1 MCVTL
6 SFQAALDLRSPQKKY
21 HSQRDFSTDTEEQE
35 EDANEVTSPHFPVDV
50 PTPAVRTP
58 ALASTPSRAYSTPP
72 SLRPSHPS
80 PMPFRLETSPSDKSF
95 TSNGRCNG
103 ELSWQ
108 HSVPAANGQNRVAS
122 CDSISDINTSMET
135 VRSFAS
141 GSSHARVSGACLCFA
156 GDSPPSSSS
165 HAAKPICFFHGKCD
179 NQFKLSPRES
189 QSLENEVTV
198 RMSEEGRLSQ
208 EWELP
213 LAMQSKDSES
223 EPNAS
228 PNQTMN
234 CVDARA
240 SVDSGRLAHRELA
253 AAEAERGK
261 DAEWNSLL
269 WNGDGGHNL
278 LSQLA
283 REVYRTL
290 YPRFVQS
297 LQKQRLNLDR
307 ILKLHESG
315 HLTEQFGK
323 LLDMYVQNLVLLS
336 TLGNEASLGVPAAT
350 DVEGGVGESG
360 ARHHRLLL
368 NASDERSRNYTSG
381 SAGSCS
387 DTSRPDTPRV
397 TRSTFQLQPSAV
409 SPQKS
414 VHPRKTSRDEDFS
427 PRVAVKQEPISDSD
441 TPLQVGSAHYHG
453 GEDFSSSSSNSRGD
467 LKTTVSAAS
476 VRQSHSTRCAFSSI
490 SHAFGD
496 VKRCPGTGD
505 TNTLMTN
512 QDTAE
517 TCTGRKQDATD
528 RVRIDKRDEERKDT
542 IRGDEKDTRDKNR
555 KDEDRRYTAEKDT
568 IAANRTYRNAKAAID
583 KDRKQM
589 ADNHTTDGDTKDVDR
604 KDTAAGKR
612 KDTIDKSTTG
622 RGTTGQVDNDTT
634 DENRKE
640 TTDER
645 VRRSLRTDDRSR
657 LGAEKES
664 LAAKTFE
671 RQLTLRG
678 TEERQ
683 LALDGADEK
692 RLTLAG
698 ADEKHLALAE
708 DGEKHLI
715 LAEDGEKHLTL
726 TGADE
731 KQLTLAGAD
740 KKHLTLAGADEKHL
754 TLTGA
759 DEKHLTLTGADE
771 LTLAGADEK
780 HLTLA
785 GADEKHLTL
794 IGADEKHLTLTGADE
809 KHLTL
814 TGADELTSAGADEK
828 QLTLMG
834 AGVRQLTSGGDDEE
848 RQLRSA
854 GAERLDHEE
863 MEASLAASE
872 DGDNMNMAEDGV
884 TLTLLGTS
892 MWRAFSEVGT
902 EMIINKCGRSVFA
915 TFSHSFIHAII

>member
-1 MCVTL
+1 M
-6 SFQAALDLRSPQKKY
+6 
-21 HSQRDFSTDTEEQE
+21 
-35 EDANEVTSPHFPVDV
+35 
-50 PTPAVRTP
+50 
-58 ALASTPSRAYSTPP
+58 
-72 SLRPSHPS
+72 
-80 PMPFRLETSPSDKSF
+80 
-95 TSNGRCNG
+95 
-103 ELSWQ
+103 
-108 HSVPAANGQNRVAS
+108 
-122 CDSISDINTSMET
+122 
-135 VRSFAS
+135 
-141 GSSHARVSGACLCFA
+141 
-156 GDSPPSSSS
+156 
-165 HAAKPICFFHGKCD
+165 
-179 NQFKLSPRES
+179 
-189 QSLENEVTV
+189 

-240 SVDSGRLAHRELA
+240 SVDSGRLANRELA
-253 AAEAERGK
+253 AAEAPEPERGK
-261 DAEWNSLL
+261 DAGWNSLL
-269 WNGDGGHNL
+269 WNGDGGCNL

-297 LQKQRLNLDR
+297 LQKQCLNLDR

-336 TLGNEASLGVPAAT
+336 TLGNEAGSGVPAAT

-368 NASDERSRNYTSG
+368 NASDERSSKYTSG
-381 SAGSCS
+381 SARSCS

-397 TRSTFQLQPSAV
+397 TRSTFQLQPPAV

-414 VHPRKTSRDEDFS
+414 VHPRKTSRDEDCF

-453 GEDFSSSSSNSRGD
+453 GEDLSSSSSSSSSGD
-467 LKTTVSAAS
+467 LKTTVSAVS
-476 VRQSHSTRCAFSSI
+476 VRQSHSLRCTFSSI

-496 VKRCPGTGD
+496 VKMCPGTED
-505 TNTLMTN
+505 TNPLRTN
-512 QDTAE
+512 RDTAE
-517 TCTGRKQDATD
+517 TCTARKQDATD
-528 RVRIDKRDEERKDT
+528 RVGIDKRDEERKDT

-568 IAANRTYRNAKAAID
+568 IAANRTDTTYRNAKAAID

-604 KDTAAGKR
+604 KDTTAGKR

-622 RGTTGQVDNDTT
+622 RDTTGQVDNDTT
-634 DENRKE
+634 NGNRKE

-645 VRRSLRTDDRSR
+645 VRRSLRTDDRNR
-657 LGAEKES
+657 LGAEKEP
-664 LAAKTFE
+664 LAAKPFG

-678 TEERQ
+678 AEERQ

-698 ADEKHLALAE
+698 AD
-708 DGEKHLI
+708 EKHLI

-731 KQLTLAGAD
+731 KQLTLAG
-740 KKHLTLAGADEKHL
+740 EKHL

-759 DEKHLTLTGADE
+759 DEKQ
-771 LTLAGADEK
+771 LTLAAADEK

-785 GADEKHLTL
+785 EDGEKHLTLAGVDEKHLTL
-794 IGADEKHLTLTGADE
+794 AGADE

-828 QLTLMG
+828 QLTLTG
-834 AGVRQLTSGGDDEE
+834 AGERQLTSGGDDEE

-863 MEASLAASE
+863 MESSLAAPE
-872 DGDNMNMAEDGV
+872 DCDNMNMAEDGV

>member
-1 MCVTL
+1 
-6 SFQAALDLRSPQKKY
+6 
-21 HSQRDFSTDTEEQE
+21 
-35 EDANEVTSPHFPVDV
+35 
-50 PTPAVRTP
+50 
-58 ALASTPSRAYSTPP
+58 
-72 SLRPSHPS
+72 
-80 PMPFRLETSPSDKSF
+80 
-95 TSNGRCNG
+95 
-103 ELSWQ
+103 
-108 HSVPAANGQNRVAS
+108 
-122 CDSISDINTSMET
+122 MEA

-156 GDSPPSSSS
+156 GESPPSS
-165 HAAKPICFFHGKCD
+165 HAAKQFCFFHGKCEH
-179 NQFKLSPRES
+179 QFKLSPRES
-189 QSLENEVTV
+189 QSLENEVAG

-208 EWELP
+208 KWELP

-228 PNQTMN
+228 PSQTMN
-234 CVDARA
+234 CVNTRA
-240 SVDSGRLAHRELA
+240 SVDSGCLANRELA
-253 AAEAERGK
+253 AAEAPEAERGK

-269 WNGDGGHNL
+269 WNGDGGRNL

-283 REVYRTL
+283 MEVYRTL

-336 TLGNEASLGVPAAT
+336 TLGNEANSGVPAAT

-381 SAGSCS
+381 SARSCS

-414 VHPRKTSRDEDFS
+414 VHPRKTSRDEDCF
-427 PRVAVKQEPISDSD
+427 PRIAVKQEPISDLD
-441 TPLQVGSAHYHG
+441 TRLQVGSTHYHG
-453 GEDFSSSSSNSRGD
+453 GEDLSSSSSGD
-467 LKTTVSAAS
+467 LKTTVAAAS
-476 VRQSHSTRCAFSSI
+476 VRQSHSPRCAFSSI
-490 SHAFGD
+490 SHAFGNI
-496 VKRCPGTGD
+496 KRCPGTED
-505 TNTLMTN
+505 TNTLRTN

-517 TCTGRKQDATD
+517 TCTGRRQDATD

-568 IAANRTYRNAKAAID
+568 IAANRTDTTYRNAKAAID
-583 KDRKQM
+583 KDKKQM

-604 KDTAAGKR
+604 KDTTAGKR
-612 KDTIDKSTTG
+612 KDTIDKNTTG
-622 RGTTGQVDNDTT
+622 RDTTGQVDNDTT
-634 DENRKE
+634 DGNRKE

-657 LGAEKES
+657 LGAEKEP
-664 LAAKTFE
+664 LAAKPFE

-678 TEERQ
+678 AEERQ

-698 ADEKHLALAE
+698 AD
-708 DGEKHLI
+708 EKHLI

-731 KQLTLAGAD
+731 KQLTLAG
-740 KKHLTLAGADEKHL
+740 EKHL

-759 DEKHLTLTGADE
+759 DEKQLTLTA
-771 LTLAGADEK
+771 ADEK

-785 GADEKHLTL
+785 EDGEKHLTL
-794 IGADEKHLTLTGADE
+794 AGVDE

-828 QLTLMG
+828 QLTLAGADKKQLTLTG
-834 AGVRQLTSGGDDEE
+834 AGERQLTSGGDDEE

-854 GAERLDHEE
+854 GTERLDHEE
-863 MEASLAASE
+863 MESSLAAPE
-872 DGDNMNMAEDGV
+872 DCDNMNMAEDGV